1 MNRGAL
7 RAALRRMA
15 PIAILV
21 VVTACG
27 GPVAANPPAAHPL
40 VTPVPTATPG
50 PPDPRPVLLPADD
63 APHDRLTEWWYYTGH
78 LRDDTGGSWGFE
90 FVIFRA
96 ERGGFPVSWASHL
109 ALTDERGGTFHYA
122 QRAEIGP
129 QVNLDRAGASG
140 AGGRPPEFDL
150 GIRGFNPFVPST
162 IAREPWVMSGVDG
175 TDALAAAAATDEV
188 TGDPV
193 SGFGLALTLD
203 ATRPPTLH
211 DGNGYIDFGPA
222 GGSYYVSRTAMDAR
236 GTISVGDRTLSVSGT
251 AWFDHQWGDFIAVG
265 AGGWDWFAINLAD
278 GTDIMLSLVRAAD
291 GSYPLVYGTYVPRT
305 GATAPMDESAFSVR
319 VTDTWTSPITGTRY
333 PAGWSISIPGQ
344 QLRIDLSP
352 TVSQQELDT
361 RATTGV
367 VYWEGSQRVTA
378 TRAGE
383 PLGGQAYVELTGY
396 FGGP

>member
-7 RAALRRMA
+7 PATLRRMA
-15 PIAILV
+15 PIVILV
-21 VVTACG
+21 VVATCG
-27 GPVAANPPAAHPL
+27 GPVAANPPAVHPL

-90 FVIFRA
+90 FVVFRA

-129 QVNLDRAGASG
+129 QVDLGQAAGDT
-140 AGGRPPEFDL
+140 GGRQSGFDL
-150 GIRGFNPFVPST
+150 AIRGVDPLVPST
-162 IAREPWVMSGVDG
+162 TVREPWVMSGADG
-175 TDALAAAAATDEV
+175 SDELEAAAATDEV
-188 TGDPV
+188 TGDPA
-193 SGFGLALTLD
+193 SGFGLALTLA

-211 DGNGYIDFGPA
+211 DGDGYIDFGPA

-236 GTISVGDRTLSVSGT
+236 GTISVGDRTLSVGGT

-278 GTDIMLSLVRAAD
+278 GTDIMLSLVRATD
-291 GSYPLVYGTYVPRT
+291 GTYPLVYGTYVPTT
-305 GATAPMDESAFSVR
+305 GATEFLDSVR
-319 VTDTWTSPITGTRY
+319 LLGAGHGFLDQPSHGDALPGGLVNLDPDPSAPDRPVTDRGPTG
-333 PAGWSISIPGQ
+333 AGH
-344 QLRIDLSP
+344 
-352 TVSQQELDT
+352 
-361 RATTGV
+361 
-367 VYWEGSQRVTA
+367 
-378 TRAGE
+378 AGDDGRRL
-383 PLGGQAYVELTGY
+383 LGGIAACHREP
-396 FGGP
+396 GGAAAGR